1 METGRVIMANNRDL
15 SACKYLAI
23 GGGNFRQDGWI
34 NLDYPFERRAGK
46 QHPVIDVEHN
56 LMSMDPLPFP
66 DNKFEIVYS
75 EHCIEHLTEVAAKW
89 TIQECYRIL
98 QPGGVLRI
106 SCPDAEKLFGFYKAG
121 DFEKLITGKQG
132 RDRSPEYN
140 LVDLLYSPM
149 TELFDNEKYVLE
161 YVIKKISTLE
171 ELADKLEAN
180 HISLW
185 DKEKN
190 PGWHLSTWTHFKII
204 EYMQCHGFPN
214 TTRYNIGVS
223 TMKELAKPYI
233 DRTAPEISLHVEG
246 TK

>member
-1 METGRVIMANNRDL
+1 MENKRDL
-15 SACKYLAI
+15 SARKYLAI
-23 GGGNFRQDGWI
+23 GGGNFHQDGWI

-56 LMSMDPLPFP
+56 LMSMDLLPFP
-66 DNKFEIVYS
+66 DNRFEIIYS
-75 EHCIEHLTEVAAKW
+75 EHCIEHLTEGAAKW
-89 TIQECYRIL
+89 TIKECHRIL

-132 RDRSPEYN
+132 RGRSPEYN
-140 LVDLLYSPM
+140 LIDLLYSPM
-149 TELFDNEKYVLE
+149 AGIWNDEEIQKLTF
-161 YVIKKISTLE
+161 E
-171 ELADKLEAN
+171 ELADKLESS

-185 DKEKN
+185 NQKEN
-190 PGWHLSTWTHFKII
+190 PGWHLSTWTHFKIA

-214 TTRYNIGVS
+214 TTMYNVKVS
-223 TMKELAKPYI
+223 TMRELTQSYI

-246 TK
+246 TKQW